1 MDVTHKARGVLASA
15 REAAGRVLP
24 GRAAEKNP
32 LDPSRPG
39 PHGVSQTLTIA
50 RPPQEVLA
58 ACGDPRVLSRLLGDL
73 GRVETGEGDRITFV
87 LTSEGEEMSVDT
99 RAVAVED
106 GVEFRR
112 LAGAGA
118 PGEEDDEAVA
128 RPEDDTE
135 GGLTGA
141 PEPPAGQAAPEGS
154 ALLAVLVRPAPRDLG
169 SEVRFALDLPAGAV
183 AFTLLYRL
191 RALLQT
197 GEIPTLRPQP
207 AAREEDR

>member
-24 GRAAEKNP
+24 GRAGEKNP
-32 LDPSRPG
+32 LDPRRPG

-58 ACGDPRVLSRLLGDL
+58 ACGDPQVLSRLLGDL
-73 GRVETGEGDRITFV
+73 GRVETGEGGRITFV

-99 RAVAVED
+99 VAVAVED
-106 GVEFRR
+106 GIEFRR
-112 LAGAGA
+112 PVDPGAA
-118 PGEEDDEAVA
+118 PGGEDADAVA

-135 GGLTGA
+135 GGLAGT
-141 PEPPAGQAAPEGS
+141 PPRPAGDEAEGS
-154 ALLAVLVRPAPRDLG
+154 ALLAVRALPAPRDLG
-169 SEVRFALDLPAGAV
+169 SEVRFELDLPAGAV

>member
-50 RPPQEVLA
+50 RPPQEVLT
-58 ACGDPRVLSRLLGDL
+58 ACRDPRVLSRLLGDL

-87 LTSEGEEMSVDT
+87 LSSEGEEMSVDT
-99 RAVAVED
+99 RAVERED

-112 LAGAGA
+112 LADPVAGDGDA
-118 PGEEDDEAVA
+118 EVA

-135 GGLTGA
+135 GGPTGA
-141 PEPPAGQAAPEGS
+141 AGES
-154 ALLAVLVRPAPRDLG
+154 ALLAVRVLPAPRDLG
-169 SEVRFALDLPAGAV
+169 SEVRFELDLPAGAV

>member
-39 PHGVSQTLTIA
+39 PHGVSQTLTIS
-50 RPPQEVLA
+50 RPPQEVIA
-58 ACGDPRVLSRLLGDL
+58 ACRDPRVLSRLLGDL
-73 GRVETGEGDRITFV
+73 GRVETGEGDRVTFV

-112 LAGAGA
+112 LADPGTA
-118 PGEEDDEAVA
+118 PGGGDDEAVA

-141 PEPPAGQAAPEGS
+141 PPPQGQAAPEGS
-154 ALLAVLVRPAPRDLG
+154 ALLTVLALPAPRDLG
-169 SEVRFALDLPAGAV
+169 AEVRFVLDLPAGAV